1 VDLSACSSS
10 SISRDSWTSEQE
22 VQRAATQR
30 MEVGNQLVIL
40 AKLLKRENSRG
51 EE

>member
-30 MEVGNQLVIL
+30 MEGKSQLVVL
-40 AKLLKRENSRG
+40 AKRLKRNSD
-51 EE
+51 